1 MSSGVDRVTGL
12 FSGKVALVT
21 AAGAGI
27 GMATAEG
34 FARAGARVMLSDIN
48 AETGNATAERL
59 RSEGH
64 DVRFL
69 RADAT
74 SEADVV
80 ALVGSTI
87 AAFGALNIAAN
98 IVGDAHRD
106 AAGPDFHEQSLEAWD
121 YTHAVSLSSVFL
133 SMKHE
138 IAHMIGHGGGAI
150 CNVTSLAALVY
161 VGASGAAYASAKAG
175 VVRLTK
181 FAAVSYA
188 DRGVRV
194 NCIAPGVTPT
204 EAYNKAGAEMG
215 QMVIDHLLPFQPI
228 RRVIAT
234 SEQADAIAWL
244 CSDQAAMV
252 TGHVL
257 PVDGGWTAR

>member
-1 MSSGVDRVTGL
+1 MSDFHGRV
-12 FSGKVALVT
+12 VLVT

-27 GMATAEG
+27 GAATAEG
-34 FARAGARVMLSDIN
+34 FARRGARVMLSDIDE
-48 AETGNATAERL
+48 ASLDASIRRL
-59 RSEGH
+59 RDAGH
-64 DVRFL
+64 DVRTM

-74 SEADVV
+74 CEADVA
-80 ALVGSTI
+80 ALVEGTVS
-87 AAFGALNIAAN
+87 AFGALHVAAN
-98 IVGDAHRD
+98 VVGDAHRD
-106 AAGPDFHEQSLEAWD
+106 ASGPEFHRQSLESWEH
-121 YTHAVSLSSVFL
+121 TQAVSLRSVFL

-150 CNVTSLAALVY
+150 CNVTSLAALLH
-161 VGASGAAYASAKAG
+161 VGASGAAYAAAKAG

-188 DRGVRV
+188 PHGIRV

-204 EAYNKAGAEMG
+204 AAYNKAGEEMG
-215 QMVIDHLLPFQPI
+215 RMVIDLLLDEQPI
-228 RRVIAT
+228 RRTIAT

-244 CSDQAAMV
+244 CSDQASMV

>member
-1 MSSGVDRVTGL
+1 MFG
-12 FSGKVALVT
+12 GKVALVT

-27 GMATAEG
+27 GLATAQG
-34 FARAGARVMLSDIN
+34 FARRGARVMLSDID
-48 AETGNATAERL
+48 AERGNAVTVQL
-59 RSEGH
+59 RDEGH
-64 DVRFL
+64 DVRFM

-74 SEADVV
+74 DEEDVA
-80 ALVGSTI
+80 ALVGGTV
-87 AAFGALNIAAN
+87 AAFGALDVAAN

-106 AAGPDFHEQSLEAWD
+106 AAGPDFHEQSLASWES
-121 YTHAVSLSSVFL
+121 TQAVSLRSVFL

-138 IAHMIGHGGGAI
+138 IAHMIGHGGGTI
-150 CNVTSLAALVY
+150 CNVTSLAALLY
-161 VGASGAAYASAKAG
+161 VGASGAAYAAAKAG

-188 DRGVRV
+188 DRGIRV

-204 EAYNKAGAEMG
+204 EAYNKAGAELG
-215 QMVIDHLLPFQPI
+215 QMVIDHLLAFQPI
-228 RRVIAT
+228 KRTIAT

>member
-1 MSSGVDRVTGL
+1 MTDFTG
-12 FSGKVALVT
+12 KIVLVT

-27 GMATAEG
+27 GAATAEG
-34 FARAGARVMLSDIN
+34 FARRGARVMLSDIN
-48 AETGNATAERL
+48 AEGGEAMAEKL
-59 RSEGH
+59 RSTGH

-74 SEADVV
+74 VEDDVET
-80 ALVGSTI
+80 LVRKTVE
-87 AAFGALNIAAN
+87 AFGGLDVAAN

-106 AAGPDFHEQSLEAWD
+106 ASGPDLHQQSLESWEH
-121 YTHAVSLSSVFL
+121 TQAVSLRSVFL

-138 IAHMIGHGGGAI
+138 IAYMIDHDGGVI
-150 CNVTSLAALVY
+150 CNVTSLAALLY
-161 VGASGAAYASAKAG
+161 VAASGAAYAAAKAG

-188 DRGVRV
+188 DRDIRV

-204 EAYNKAGAEMG
+204 DAYDKAGKEMG

-228 RRVIAT
+228 KRTIAT

-244 CSDQAAMV
+244 CSDEAAMV

>member
-1 MSSGVDRVTGL
+1 MSKYE
-12 FSGKVALVT
+12 GKVVLVT

-27 GMATAEG
+27 GAATAEG
-34 FARAGARVMLSDIN
+34 FAHRGARVMLSDIN
-48 AETGNATAERL
+48 TAAGEATTERL
-59 RSEGH
+59 RGEGC
-64 DVRFL
+64 DVHFV

-74 SEADVV
+74 DEADVE
-80 ALVGSTI
+80 ALVRKTI
-87 AAFGALNIAAN
+87 EVFGALHVAAN
-98 IVGDAHRD
+98 VVGDAHRN
-106 AAGPDFHEQSLEAWD
+106 ASGPDFHEQSLESWEH
-121 YTHAVSLSSVFL
+121 TQAVSLRSVFL

-138 IAHMIGHGGGAI
+138 IAYMIENGGGAI
-150 CNVTSLAALVY
+150 CNVTSLAALLY
-161 VGASGAAYASAKAG
+161 VGASGAAYAAAKAG

-228 RRVIAT
+228 KRVIAT
-234 SEQADAIAWL
+234 SEQADAITWL
-244 CSDQAAMV
+244 CSDEAGMV

-257 PVDGGWTAR
+257 PVDGGWTSR

>member
-1 MSSGVDRVTGL
+1 MAGS
-12 FSGKVALVT
+12 FEGKVALVT

-27 GMATAEG
+27 GAATAEG
-34 FARAGARVMLSDIN
+34 FARRGARVMLSDIN
-48 AETGNATAERL
+48 PDAGEAMAERL
-59 RSEGH
+59 RAAGH
-64 DVRFL
+64 DARFM

-74 SEADVV
+74 VEEDVA
-80 ALVGSTI
+80 ALVAGTVQ
-87 AAFGALNIAAN
+87 AFGALHLAAN

-106 AAGPDFHEQSLEAWD
+106 AAGPEFHQQSLESWEH
-121 YTHAVSLSSVFL
+121 TQAVSLRSVFL

-138 IAHMIGHGGGAI
+138 IAYMIDHGGGAI
-150 CNVTSLAALVY
+150 ANVTSLAALLY
-161 VGASGAAYASAKAG
+161 VGASGAAYAAAKAG

-204 EAYNKAGAEMG
+204 EAYNKAGKEMG
-215 QMVIDHLLPFQPI
+215 QMVIDHLLQFQPI
-228 RRVIAT
+228 RRPIAT

-252 TGHVL
+252 TGHVM
-257 PVDGGWTAR
+257 PVDGGWTSR

>member
-1 MSSGVDRVTGL
+1 MSGS
-12 FSGKVALVT
+12 FNGKVALVT

-27 GMATAEG
+27 GLATAEG
-34 FARAGARVMLSDIN
+34 FARRGARVMLSDIN
-48 AETGNATAERL
+48 AQTGRSASERL
-59 RSEGH
+59 RADGF
-64 DVRFL
+64 DVAFHH
-69 RADAT
+69 ADAT
-74 SEADVV
+74 DERDVA
-80 ALVGSTI
+80 ALVAGTV
-87 AAFGALNIAAN
+87 AAFGALDIAAN
-98 IVGDAHRD
+98 VVGDAHRD
-106 AAGPDFHEQSLEAWD
+106 AAGAEFHEQSLESWEH
-121 YTHAVSLSSVFL
+121 TLAVSLRSVFL

-150 CNVTSLAALVY
+150 CNVTSLAGVLH
-161 VGASGAAYASAKAG
+161 VGAAGAAYAAAKAG

-188 DRGVRV
+188 ERGIRV

-204 EAYNKAGAEMG
+204 EAYNKAGPEMG
-215 QMVIDHLLPFQPI
+215 QMVIDHLLPNQPI

-244 CSDQAAMV
+244 CSAQAAMV

-257 PVDGGWTAR
+257 PVDGGWSAR

>member
-1 MSSGVDRVTGL
+1 MTGM

-27 GMATAEG
+27 GLATAEG
-34 FARAGARVMLSDIN
+34 FARRGARVMLSDIN
-48 AETGNATAERL
+48 AATGSAAAERL

-64 DVRFL
+64 DVRFV

-74 SEADVV
+74 AEADVA
-80 ALVGSTI
+80 ALVRETVDTLG
-87 AAFGALNIAAN
+87 GLHIAAN

-106 AAGPDFHEQSLEAWD
+106 AAGGDFHEQSLESWEH
-121 YTHAVSLSSVFL
+121 TQAVSLRSVFL

-138 IAHMIGHGGGAI
+138 IAHMIQHGGGAI
-150 CNVTSLAALVY
+150 CNVTSLAGLLH
-161 VGASGAAYASAKAG
+161 VGAAGAAYAAAKAG

-215 QMVIDHLLPFQPI
+215 QMVIDHLLPNQPI

-257 PVDGGWTAR
+257 PVDGGWTAQ

>member
-1 MSSGVDRVTGL
+1 MTGI
-12 FSGKVALVT
+12 FNGKVALVT

-27 GMATAEG
+27 GMATAEA
-34 FARAGARVMLSDIN
+34 FARAGARVMLSDID
-48 AETGNATAERL
+48 ADTGNATAERL
-59 RSEGH
+59 RGDGH
-64 DVRFL
+64 DVRFM

-74 SEADVV
+74 CEADVA
-80 ALVGSTI
+80 ALVGGTV

-106 AAGPDFHEQSLEAWD
+106 ASGADFHEQSLESWD
-121 YTHAVSLSSVFL
+121 YTQAISLSSVFL

-150 CNVTSLAALVY
+150 CNVTSLAAMLY
-161 VGASGAAYASAKAG
+161 VGASGAAYAAAKAG

-188 DRGVRV
+188 DRGLRV

-204 EAYNKAGAEMG
+204 QAYNKAGAEMG

-228 RRVIAT
+228 SRVIAT
-234 SEQADAIAWL
+234 SEQADAIVWL
-244 CSDQAAMV
+244 CSDQAAMI

>member
-1 MSSGVDRVTGL
+1 MTD
-12 FSGKVALVT
+12 FAGKIVLVT

-27 GMATAEG
+27 GAATAEG
-34 FARAGARVMLSDIN
+34 FARRGARVMLSDIN
-48 AETGNATAERL
+48 AESGEAMAEKL
-59 RSEGH
+59 RSTGH

-74 SEADVV
+74 AEDDVET
-80 ALVGSTI
+80 LVRKTVE
-87 AAFGALNIAAN
+87 AFGGLDVAAN

-106 AAGPDFHEQSLEAWD
+106 ASGPDFHQQSLESWEH
-121 YTHAVSLSSVFL
+121 TQAVSLRSVFL

-138 IAHMIGHGGGAI
+138 IAYMIDHGGGVI
-150 CNVTSLAALVY
+150 CNVTSLAALLY
-161 VGASGAAYASAKAG
+161 VAASGAAYAAAKAG

-188 DRGVRV
+188 DRGIRV

-204 EAYNKAGAEMG
+204 DAYNKAGKEMG

-228 RRVIAT
+228 KRTIAT

-244 CSDQAAMV
+244 CSDEAAMV